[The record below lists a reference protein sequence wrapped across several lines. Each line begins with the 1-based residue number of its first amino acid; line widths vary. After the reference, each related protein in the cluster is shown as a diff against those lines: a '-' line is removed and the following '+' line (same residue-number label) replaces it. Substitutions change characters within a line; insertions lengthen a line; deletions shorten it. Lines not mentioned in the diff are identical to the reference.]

1 MTIELNYIWYSSR
14 LYYLKL
20 SLYQAMFLITGTE
33 VQNNIV
39 HRHLKDFLLIS
50 FLFICDSF

>member
-1 MTIELNYIWYSSR
+1 MTIELNYIWYYSH

-39 HRHLKDFLLIS
+39 HRHLRDFLLIS